1 MQRESQAHSLFWGRR
16 SENKEEEKK
25 APHPQTSS
33 LARAATRGAFF
44 FLTRTVPEIEVS
56 NYRQIFVFVSVDSCF
71 WGRRSGGG
79 RQQWRWD
86 ERCLVL
92 KGSEE
97 LGYGGGVSRHAL
109 GELCT
114 LVCPGALWCS
124 RRRGLRSG
132 ETVASLCTV
141 FGVDES
147 CGCCLLCVSC
157 WAPGP
162 L

>member
-1 MQRESQAHSLFWGRR
+1 M
-16 SENKEEEKK
+16 
-25 APHPQTSS
+25 
-33 LARAATRGAFF
+33 
-44 FLTRTVPEIEVS
+44 
-56 NYRQIFVFVSVDSCF
+56 
-71 WGRRSGGG
+71 
-79 RQQWRWD
+79 
-86 ERCLVL
+86 

-109 GELCT
+109 GEVGVVHSDVPWCA
-114 LVCPGALWCS
+114 LVLS
-124 RRRGLRSG
+124 EEGLRSG

-157 WAPGP
+157 SAPGP